1 MKRIFIAIDINS
13 DSSMTNMF
21 AFFRQEL
28 KDERIRWVKPS
39 NIHLTLAFLG
49 DMDNQDIDR
58 AKNIVSNTVDKFKY
72 FTLQWDCPGVFRDLN
87 RPRVIWLG
95 LKENRELNKLREEL
109 CDQLRQA
116 GLYSDKK
123 AFSPHLTLGRMK
135 FIKNRD
141 KLAALLEEG
150 SVPVP
155 HSQRVTEIVLYE
167 SILTQDGPEYVS
179 LAKYPLKHPAP

>member
-13 DSSMTNMF
+13 DNSMTDLF
-21 AFFRQEL
+21 TLFRQEL

-49 DMDNQDIDR
+49 DMDNQDIDS
-58 AKNIVSNTVDKFKY
+58 AKNIVSSTADKFKS

-109 CDQLRQA
+109 CDKLRQA
-116 GLYSDKK
+116 GLYSDTK

-141 KLAALLEEG
+141 KLAGLLEEG
-150 SVPVP
+150 NVPLP
-155 HSQRVTEIVLYE
+155 HSQSVNEIVLYE
-167 SILTQDGPEYVS
+167 SILRQDGPEYVS